1 MRVCRDELADEVARP
16 RVSNYLAAAG
26 RCFSSWLLVLQ
37 FCCQSLVA
45 TLLGDHIQIAKSAEH
60 KRLVLYKENGA
71 QNKLSIGVSFCRSGA
86 VTKSTLHLENLYSDI

>member
-1 MRVCRDELADEVARP
+1 MCRDELADEVARP
-16 RVSNYLAAAG
+16 LVSNYLAVAG

-45 TLLGDHIQIAKSAEH
+45 ALLGDHIHIAMSAEH
-60 KRLVLYKENGA
+60 KRLVLEKENCA
-71 QNKLSIGVSFCRSGA
+71 QNKLSMCVSFCRSGA